1 MKYYNKEMDIIYRK
15 YYKDV
20 FCFARSLSGNVDV
33 AEEVTQNTF
42 CKAIQAA
49 HKFRGECDIRV
60 WLCQI
65 AKNDYFNYMRKEKKN
80 LKNCAD
86 EDILDTIPDTVEPIL
101 NQLEDVEEAEE
112 IRAILEELEEPYKTV
127 FSLKVL
133 HEVSYEKIARSYG
146 KTESWARVTYHRA
159 RLKIVKELEEKHK
172 I

>member
-20 FCFARSLSGNVDV
+20 FCFARSLSGDVDV

-65 AKNDYFNYMRKEKKN
+65 AKNDYFNYMRKEKRSFN
-80 LKNCAD
+80 HYAD
-86 EDILDTIPDTVEPIL
+86 EDILDNIPDTSEPIL
-101 NQLEDVEEAEE
+101 DQLQDVEEAEE
-112 IRAILEELEEPYKTV
+112 IRAILEDLEEPYKTV

-133 HEVSYEKIARSYG
+133 HEVSYEKIAKSYG
-146 KTESWARVTYHRA
+146 KTESWARVTYYRA
-159 RLKIVKELEEKHK
+159 KSKIIDALNKK
-172 I
+172 